1 MHLRNN
7 SKFKIAD
14 IRVILIDNI
23 EDCRAAHPP
32 TANKGSERMGAYA
45 TTLTQR
51 IARYLND
58 NADLPGISSTELRAR
73 VHIGLSVE
81 AYVPAIVQDYIDR
94 ERLYSP
100 PPTLPRAD
108 MVMILKETLSPQQF
122 KHSLSVERKAAE
134 LARIHNIP
142 QDKAAL
148 AGLLHDCAKY
158 LSLEDMRAEATRLGV
173 ETDAGRWDG
182 AELLHSIVGAAMLRE
197 RFGVTDP
204 DILSAVRWHNTG
216 RAGMSALDTAVYLA
230 DKIEDGRA
238 AYPGLDDVRALAE
251 TDLVR
256 AAILSM
262 RGNVG
267 YIAARGLTLHPD
279 TQDAL
284 SYLGSIARP

>member
-1 MHLRNN
+1 
-7 SKFKIAD
+7 
-14 IRVILIDNI
+14 
-23 EDCRAAHPP
+23 
-32 TANKGSERMGAYA
+32 MGAYA